1 MPDTP
6 DAVVLCGGAGLRLR
20 SVTGDVPKSMATVAD
35 RPFLEVLLRQLRR
48 HCFTRVILAVGYRRE
63 VIRSHFGERAFGL
76 SLTYSAESSPLG
88 TGGALRKAADLVDS
102 ESILI
107 MNGDSYTDADLRK
120 FVADYHE
127 SKADASVV
135 VVPVDERVDCGT
147 VLVAGTSRVVGFA
160 EKQNPFHAPYVNAGI
175 YLLSRRI
182 LEDMGPG
189 LQISLEEELF
199 PQWLDAGRHVRAF
212 VCPQRCVDIG
222 TPDRYVSAQN
232 FLDTV
237 ERTEIRLKEGDL

>member
-1 MPDTP
+1 MPSTP

-20 SVTGDVPKSMATVAD
+20 SVTGDVPKSMATVAN

-48 HCFTRVILAVGYRRE
+48 HRFTRVILAVGYRRE

-102 ESILI
+102 ESILV

-120 FVADYHE
+120 FVADYRE

-135 VVPVDERVDCGT
+135 VVPADGRVDCGT
-147 VLVAGTSRVVGFA
+147 VLVAGTSRVVGFV

-175 YLLSRRI
+175 YLLSSRI
-182 LEDMGPG
+182 LEDVPPG
-189 LQISLEEELF
+189 LQTSLEEELF

-222 TPDRYVSAQN
+222 TPDRYMSAQN
-232 FLDTV
+232 FLDTIEGNGNPPQ
-237 ERTEIRLKEGDL
+237 ER